1 MSFARKIE
9 KSVDQYL
16 SQFDGQLQPN
26 WRNLPFSQKNL
37 IANMSRNG
45 ITPADLER
53 AKKEALQEAYQ
64 RTAPAIQ
71 SVLYCAMCVVLHDSF
86 GFDHDQC
93 YQAVMELDRKMLE
106 TIDNDEIR
114 EDCEKKTGVRI
125 DVQEGV
131 GRIVEV
137 DY

>member
-1 MSFARKIE
+1 MSLSKKIE
-9 KSVDQYL
+9 RNLDEYL
-16 SQFDGQLQPN
+16 SQFEGQLQPN
-26 WRNLPFSQKNL
+26 WRSLPFSQKNL

-53 AKKEALQEAYQ
+53 AKQEGIKEAYQ
-64 RTAPAIQ
+64 RTAPALQ
-71 SVLYCAMCVVLHDSF
+71 SVMYCAMCVVLHDSF

-93 YQAVMELDRKMLE
+93 YQAVVELDKMMLD
-106 TIDNDEIR
+106 TIDNDEIKR
-114 EDCEKKTGVRI
+114 DCEEKTGVRI
-125 DVQEGV
+125 DVKEGV

>member
-1 MSFARKIE
+1 MSLSKKIE
-9 KSVDQYL
+9 KNLDEYL
-16 SQFDGQLQPN
+16 SQFEGQLQPN
-26 WRNLPFSQKNL
+26 WRSLPFSQKNL

-53 AKKEALQEAYQ
+53 AKQEGIKEAYQ
-64 RTAPAIQ
+64 RTAPALQ
-71 SVLYCAMCVVLHDSF
+71 SVMYCAMCVVLHDSF

-93 YQAVMELDRKMLE
+93 YRAVVELDRMMLD

-114 EDCEKKTGVRI
+114 KDCEEKTGVRI
-125 DVQEGV
+125 DVKEGV